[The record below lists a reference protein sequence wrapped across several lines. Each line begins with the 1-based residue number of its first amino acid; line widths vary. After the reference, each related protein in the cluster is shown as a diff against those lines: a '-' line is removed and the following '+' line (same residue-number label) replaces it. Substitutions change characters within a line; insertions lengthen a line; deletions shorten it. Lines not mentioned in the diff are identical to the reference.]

1 MTLRRSRTPLGT
13 AFEVANHL
21 LLVLF
26 ALTIVYPFWNTIIL
40 SFSGNTEVTSLG
52 FTIWIDE
59 WNTSA
64 YRFVFTRDD
73 VGRAYL
79 NSIHRTT
86 IGTALIIVLT
96 LCAAYPLSK
105 RDLPGRTFVTIYILI
120 TMFFSGGLI
129 PNFLLIR
136 SLGLIDSRLALIL
149 PVATS
154 GFYIIIMRNFLMALD
169 QALEDSAFIDG
180 ANYAQILVHIILPI
194 AKPVVATVAL
204 WAAVSHWN
212 AWLDA
217 LIYTTSNELRVLQLL
232 LRKIVFDA
240 EERFRRMLE
249 GFIQIE
255 EDVDELPM
263 VSVKSAVTLLTIG
276 PIVLVYPFV
285 QRYFIRGIL
294 VGSLKG

>member
-1 MTLRRSRTPLGT
+1 MTLLRSRTPLGT
-13 AFEVANHL
+13 AFEAVNHL

-26 ALTIVYPFWNTIIL
+26 ALSIVYPFWNTILL
-40 SFSGNTEVTSLG
+40 SFSGNTAVSSLG

-86 IGTALIIVLT
+86 IGTVLIVAFT

-136 SLGLIDSRLALIL
+136 SLGLIDSRWALIL
-149 PVATS
+149 PLTTS

-169 QALEDSAFIDG
+169 RALEDSAFIDG
-180 ANYAQILVHIILPI
+180 ANYLQILVQ
-194 AKPVVATVAL
+194 ARKSVV
-204 WAAVSHWN
+204 
-212 AWLDA
+212 
-217 LIYTTSNELRVLQLL
+217 
-232 LRKIVFDA
+232 
-240 EERFRRMLE
+240 
-249 GFIQIE
+249 
-255 EDVDELPM
+255 
-263 VSVKSAVTLLTIG
+263 
-276 PIVLVYPFV
+276 
-285 QRYFIRGIL
+285 
-294 VGSLKG
+294 